1 MITACGYYYQHHCH
15 LIYWLPPNNN
25 EEMADIMRS
34 EPPSISFRTNI
45 WIVIPIGALIVAIFS
60 TNLLLLN
67 YVHVFTA
74 ILWTGT
80 DIFMAFLLG
89 PVLRNVS
96 LSTRKEVISWL
107 MPKMVFYMPTVAV
120 VTTTAGYFLA
130 SKVGLIT
137 LLPPVVYWVS
147 TVLIIV
153 SAMFVMGLGILLPTN
168 LRIYFEMKKT
178 DPDMHKIQKLMKK
191 YVKVVAIQTVMQFV
205 IIFIMAEFAI
215 GFFLYP

>member
-1 MITACGYYYQHHCH
+1 
-15 LIYWLPPNNN
+15 
-25 EEMADIMRS
+25 MADIMRN
-34 EPPSISFRTNI
+34 EPPRISFRTNI
-45 WIVIPIGALIVAIFS
+45 WIVIPIGALIVAILS
-60 TNLLLLN
+60 ANLLFLN

-107 MPKMVFYMPTVAV
+107 MPKMVFYMPTVAA

-137 LLPPVVYWVS
+137 LQPPVIYWVS

-153 SAMFVMGLGILLPTN
+153 SAMFIMGLGILLPTN

-178 DPDMHKIQKLMKK
+178 EPDMHKIQKLMKK

-205 IIFIMAEFAI
+205 IIFIMAEFTT
-215 GFFLYP
+215 GFFLNL

>member
-1 MITACGYYYQHHCH
+1 
-15 LIYWLPPNNN
+15 
-25 EEMADIMRS
+25 MADIMRN
-34 EPPSISFRTNI
+34 EPPRISFRTNI
-45 WIVIPIGALIVAIFS
+45 WIVIPIGALIVAILS

-74 ILWTGT
+74 VLWTGT

-107 MPKMVFYMPTVAV
+107 MPKMVFYMPTVAA

-137 LLPPVVYWVS
+137 LQPPVVYWVS

-153 SAMFVMGLGILLPTN
+153 SAMFIMGLGILLPTN

-178 DPDMHKIQKLMKK
+178 EPDMHKIQKLMKK
-191 YVKVVAIQTVMQFV
+191 YVKVVAIQTVMQFA
-205 IIFIMAEFAI
+205 IIFIMAEFTT
-215 GFFLYP
+215 GFFLNL